1 MQFRKY
7 REKEKFRPLCL
18 RIYFLP
24 PMIETKIEADR
35 SGIFQKDLSLVD
47 EKLNKKTLSLSMID
61 IMNLEESVLP
71 GLGAEAIAAST

>member
-1 MQFRKY
+1 
-7 REKEKFRPLCL
+7 
-18 RIYFLP
+18 
-24 PMIETKIEADR
+24 MIETKIEADR

-71 GLGAEAIAAST
+71 GLGAEAIATST